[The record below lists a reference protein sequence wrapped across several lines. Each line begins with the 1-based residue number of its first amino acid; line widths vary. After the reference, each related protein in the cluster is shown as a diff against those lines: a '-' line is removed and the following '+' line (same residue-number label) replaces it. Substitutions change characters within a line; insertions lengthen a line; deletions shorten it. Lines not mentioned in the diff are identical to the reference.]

1 MLPGVFYRLNESIAR
16 IASGT
21 EITALEWRCMA
32 YDHAFDLVALGFVL
46 AIFAGAI
53 IFIHKE
59 IVTENSVYLVRIVFR
74 PAWLLG
80 IVTVFVAGLYRV
92 YNDVLQLVCST
103 STQTYQ
109 VSSAVLLIAAAVW
122 LVGTGFYALLRRKR
136 LRGGKP
142 PYV

>member
-16 IASGT
+16 IASGND
-21 EITALEWRCMA
+21 ITALEWRCMA
-32 YDHAFDLVALGFVL
+32 YDHAFDLVALGFML

-53 IFIHKE
+53 IFIHKG

-92 YNDVLQLVCST
+92 YNDVSHSAACAT

-109 VSSAVLLIAAAVW
+109 VFSAVLLIAAVW
-122 LVGTGFYALLRRKR
+122 LVGTGLFALLHHRQ

-142 PYV
+142 PHA